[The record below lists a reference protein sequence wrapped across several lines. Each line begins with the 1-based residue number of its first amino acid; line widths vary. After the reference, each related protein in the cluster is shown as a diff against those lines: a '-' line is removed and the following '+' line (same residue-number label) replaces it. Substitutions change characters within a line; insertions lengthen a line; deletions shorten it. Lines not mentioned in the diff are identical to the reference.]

1 MKKRRQIEFLTACGL
16 LAAFVLWTA
25 AICRVDV
32 QAIGPQ
38 GTSVG
43 FAALNRFVHD
53 LTGVS
58 MLLYN
63 VTDWLG
69 LVPLLFALGFA
80 LFGLVQWIKRKS
92 IRKVDRSILALGG
105 FYLAVIGTYMYFEMH
120 VINYRP
126 VLIEGFLEPS
136 YPSSTTMLV
145 LCVMLTAAMEFH
157 SRIKSKR
164 LRHGASFAII
174 GFTVF
179 MVIGRLLSGVHW
191 VTDIIGGALLSAGLV
206 TLYHAVSIS

>member
-1 MKKRRQIEFLTACGL
+1 MKKLKADIWASITFFL
-16 LAAFVLWTA
+16 AFIGWTFAVFQMDVRSIGPENSEVGMA
-25 AICRVDV
+25 AIN
-32 QAIGPQ
+32 
-38 GTSVG
+38 SS
-43 FAALNRFVHD
+43 FHN
-53 LTGVS
+53 LTGVH
-58 MLLYN
+58 MELYLL
-63 VTDWLG
+63 TDWLSLLPLVIVLFFGVTG
-69 LVPLLFALGFA
+69 LF
-80 LFGLVQWIKRKS
+80 QWIKRKS

-126 VLIEGFLEPS
+126 VLIEGFLESS